1 MNRSL
6 LDPNIKNLIRVVPQK
21 GNKCS
26 MIKNNLNF
34 KSFFFLNVFSW
45 MNTKASCGDN
55 SQDNFT
61 STVEQVF
68 LNQLYI

>member
-1 MNRSL
+1 
-6 LDPNIKNLIRVVPQK
+6 
-21 GNKCS
+21 
-26 MIKNNLNF
+26 
-34 KSFFFLNVFSW
+34 

-68 LNQLYI
+68 LNQLYIKKKSNNKMCHNPDTHTHK

>member
-1 MNRSL
+1 
-6 LDPNIKNLIRVVPQK
+6 
-21 GNKCS
+21 
-26 MIKNNLNF
+26 
-34 KSFFFLNVFSW
+34 

-68 LNQLYI
+68 LNQLYIKKNRIIKCAITQTHTNNNDNSKLL